1 MSDSL
6 VLAWTILLISSTSPL
21 TTTSPASE
29 FWGIDQSITYG
40 SSNTPILDKT
50 AGIVDTGTTL
60 ILMATNAFD
69 AYVKA
74 TGATQDQTTGL
85 LTISNENFNNLESL
99 FFNIG
104 DVRDL
109 LRGYSD
115 ANTKIVDYS
124 NPTSSLP
131 TLRSGL

>member
-1 MSDSL
+1 MFRYHAHAI
-6 VLAWTILLISSTSPL
+6 VLTSPRSPL

-60 ILMATNAFD
+60 ILMATDAFD
-69 AYVKA
+69 AYAKA

-85 LTISNENFNNLESL
+85 LTLSNEDFNNLESL

-104 DVRDL
+104 DVR
-109 LRGYSD
+109 
-115 ANTKIVDYS
+115 N
-124 NPTSSLP
+124 
-131 TLRSGL
+131 

>member
-1 MSDSL
+1 MFASRP
-6 VLAWTILLISSTSPL
+6 ITSNA
-21 TTTSPASE
+21 PASSYV
-29 FWGIDQSITYG
+29 GIDQSITYG
-40 SSNTPILDKT
+40 RGGTTILSQT
-50 AGIVDTGTTL
+50 SGIVDTGTTL

-109 LRGYSD
+109 LRGYTD
-115 ANTKIVDYS
+115 VNTKIVVYS

-131 TLRSGL
+131 TLRYGL

>member
-1 MSDSL
+1 MR
-6 VLAWTILLISSTSPL
+6 SPL
-21 TTTSPASE
+21 TTTAPASE

-40 SSNTPILDKT
+40 SSNTPILAQT

-69 AYVKA
+69 AYTQA

-85 LTISNENFNNLESL
+85 LTLSNEDFNNLQSL

-104 DVRDL
+104 DVR
-109 LRGYSD
+109 
-115 ANTKIVDYS
+115 
-124 NPTSSLP
+124 
-131 TLRSGL
+131 GLV

>member
-1 MSDSL
+1 ML
-6 VLAWTILLISSTSPL
+6 TSTASPL

-40 SSNTPILDKT
+40 SSNTPILSQT

-60 ILMATNAFD
+60 ILMATDAFD
-69 AYVKA
+69 AYVQA

-85 LTISNENFNNLESL
+85 LTLSNDNFNNLQSL

-104 DVRDL
+104 DVRSL
-109 LRGYSD
+109 VSSLSD
-115 ANTKIVDYS
+115 AVC
-124 NPTSSLP
+124 
-131 TLRSGL
+131 